1 MPKYWN
7 KVILAVIALT
17 LVALAPCGTNT
28 PPEPTPSTS
37 PTQLTP
43 IQQSGNMTARLFGLM
58 TFRSPDTTVMSPS
71 EFAVPAISIEW
82 MGPVFSGQLDETDS
96 GSNVTYQ
103 VHGKASAD
111 GLWLDSA
118 FFSRQTINPATN
130 TGSFYRVTLRNVP
143 MGKLTDGVSDGQL
156 TFEKEGS
163 EIQKFVDRI
172 EYGEGPVNGG
182 KITATTTYLST
193 DWKNSL
199 NGQIPSLKLSLAS
212 GPGKERNPD
221 FRDLVRQS
229 SRLAARLY
237 VLMIFDFGGTPIS
250 FPSVFEVPPVP
261 ISWSGS
267 AFGGKVEKAGPG
279 SDLDFEVAGKLSA
292 DGGRLESLAFSQTIQ
307 ANPTGSFRV
316 TLRNVPLGKLAA
328 GSVTGPGSFEES
340 GAGIEQ
346 YVDSIEYPA
355 VTGYVF
361 DWENTLSG
369 QAPTLTLTFGR
380 ESGEGNAAPTTTQ
393 PSGMGR

>member
-1 MPKYWN
+1 MPKVWSR
-7 KVILAVIALT
+7 VILAAIALT
-17 LVALAPCGTNT
+17 LVVLAPCGTNT
-28 PPEPTPSTS
+28 SPEPTPSNP

-58 TFRSPDTTVMSPS
+58 TFKSSDTTVASPS

-118 FFSRQTINPATN
+118 FFSRQTINPTTN

-143 MGKLTDGVSDGQL
+143 MGKLTDGVSDGRL

-172 EYGEGPVNGG
+172 EYGEGTVNGG
-182 KITATTTYLST
+182 KITAATTYLST

-199 NGQIPSLKLSLAS
+199 GGQTPSLKLSLAP

-221 FRDLVRQS
+221 IRDLVRQNRS
-229 SRLAARLY
+229 LAARLY
-237 VLMIFDFGGTPIS
+237 VAMVFDFGGTPIS
-250 FPSVFEVPPVP
+250 FPSVFEVPAVP
-261 ISWSGS
+261 ITWSGGG
-267 AFGGKVEKAGPG
+267 FGGKLENAPG
-279 SDLDFEVAGKLSA
+279 KDTTYEV
-292 DGGRLESLAFSQTIQ
+292 GGRLAADADRLELLSFSQVIRS
-307 ANPTGSFRV
+307 NPTGSFRV
-316 TLRNVPLGKLAA
+316 TLRNVPLGKLVD
-328 GSVTGPGSFEES
+328 GSVTGPGSFEEA
-340 GAGIEQ
+340 GAGIEK
-346 YVDSIEYPA
+346 YIDSIEYPA
-355 VTGYVF
+355 VTGYFF
-361 DWENTLSG
+361 DWGSTASG
-369 QAPTLTLTFGR
+369 QAPTLTLTFDKG
-380 ESGEGNAAPTTTQ
+380 SGEGNAPPAPSR
-393 PSGMGR
+393 PSMGMGR